1 MFAPSFRFHGRS
13 HVLQC
18 RYTELAPE
26 KLEFPQFIESL
37 LRSYAG
43 REQQLLQQVQR
54 KYDLHKQPT
63 YPHIDF
69 SPVQDSPVSSVMCF
83 APPEPPQPPLSES
96 DAESDEDDD
105 EFDPPVHR
113 QPESNGTFVLRC
125 VAAHTCQDAEYLPT
139 CL

>member
-113 QPESNGTFVLRC
+113 QPECNGTFVLRC